1 MFVFNLKVCKSN
13 FKIWIGQ
20 NNGPK
25 YKQTNKWM
33 HSQTHTH
40 ICLCVFSINW
50 SSVDRT
56 CGQIIYKMYVRWY
69 RHSGSSYL
77 EYIWILVNPFSLVF
91 YQARNIDIW
100 LPVLIV
106 LNYSSFWT
114 FDTLKIQTWSLIFEI
129 WSIEI

>member
-1 MFVFNLKVCKSN
+1 MFVFNMKVCKSN

-56 CGQIIYKMYVRWY
+56 CGQIIWYKMYVRWY

-77 EYIWILVNPFSLVF
+77 EYIWILVNSFNLVF

-100 LPVLIV
+100 LPVLII
-106 LNYSSFWT
+106 LNYSSFWI

-129 WSIEI
+129 W